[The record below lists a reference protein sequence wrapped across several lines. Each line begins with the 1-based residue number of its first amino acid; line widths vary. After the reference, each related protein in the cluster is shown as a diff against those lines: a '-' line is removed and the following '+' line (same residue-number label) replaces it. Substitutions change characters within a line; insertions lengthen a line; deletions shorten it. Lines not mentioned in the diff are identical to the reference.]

1 MSDYKKD
8 NSYWK
13 EVLDPETYHI
23 TREAGTEAPFSG
35 KYNTFN
41 KEGIYHCSN
50 CEQELFSSQDKFD
63 SGCGWP
69 SFSAGINSENIRTRP
84 DNSNGMNRVEILCA
98 RCDAH
103 LGHVFEDGP
112 TSTGQRFCVNSP
124 SLKHQESSKEKK

>member
-1 MSDYKKD
+1 MNDFKKP

-13 EVLDPETYHI
+13 EILDPETYHI

-41 KEGIYHCSN
+41 EEGVYHCSN
-50 CEQELFSSQDKFD
+50 CGLELFSSQDKFD

-69 SFSAGINSENIRTRP
+69 SFSTSINSKNIRTRP
-84 DNSNGMNRVEILCA
+84 DHTHGIKRIEILCA

-112 TSTGQRFCVNSP
+112 TETRQRFCVNSP
-124 SLKHQESSKEKK
+124 SLKHKENSKKK